1 MEHAFS
7 VGDQDCIILMFCMH
21 LVFASVADRYH
32 KQVTKQVVHNGILY
46 VFGPTEMTLLTE
58 GTVHPDPSIVPVS
71 INGLMLCNQECHCC
85 SA

>member
-46 VFGPTEMTLLTE
+46 VL
-58 GTVHPDPSIVPVS
+58 
-71 INGLMLCNQECHCC
+71 GLQR
-85 SA
+85 